1 MTSPRQPIDWN
12 HRISALFDVIAG
24 WSGVTKSLYLPTPQ
38 SDLAGDDLIYPLH
51 PTSSVAWQ
59 AIGSSIDHLG
69 LVRDALVS
77 KPSLRPFAFYTP
89 LRAALLSSS
98 KAVWILHPDEPS
110 ERQQRGLIVA
120 NEDNRRFRQL
130 VDETGSGPFLNAS
143 SSASYERMAGK
154 LEDRSTALAEAAASI
169 GITFSGKG
177 KASITDTAVIREA
190 AKIVHGAASGA
201 DHATILLWMTGSGH
215 AHGLSWQGMFNVE
228 MGDRAA
234 DGIHEGRVK
243 TTIED
248 FGSALGAAVLAC
260 SEALTLYASRSGR
273 AIESIHS

>member
-1 MTSPRQPIDWN
+1 MTSARQPLDWN
-12 HRISALFDVIAG
+12 RRISSLFDVIAG
-24 WSGVTKSLYLPTPQ
+24 WSGVTKTLQLPTPQ

-51 PTSSVAWQ
+51 PTSSIAWQ

-98 KAVWILHPDEPS
+98 RAVWILHPDEPS

-130 VDETGSGPFLNAS
+130 VAETGSGPFLDDS
-143 SSASYERMAGK
+143 SSAAYERMVGK
-154 LEDRSTALAEAAASI
+154 LDDRSTAITEAAA
-169 GITFSGKG
+169 GLGMTLSGKG

-190 AKIVHGAASGA
+190 AKVVHGAESGA

-215 AHGLSWQGMFNVE
+215 AHGLSWQGMFNVAI
-228 MGDRAA
+228 GDRAA
-234 DGIHEGRVK
+234 DGTHEGRMK
-243 TTIED
+243 TTVED

-260 SEALTLYASRSGR
+260 SEALTLYATRSGR
-273 AIESIHS
+273 AIESIHP